1 MNGQRTASFVGAI
14 VASAL
19 LSASA
24 LASTGLTPRAER
36 ALGARYEAMA
46 DYYAKA
52 RREAISSRS
61 GTGLSARAEKAWG
74 ARYVA
79 MAEYYRKDV
88 GTSSGAGVPPVSAGA
103 RGARCS
109 LGGHRR
115 VLPPSGARAGTA
127 EGRSVRLARRRDRG
141 ARRDRDRGAAR
152 PRRPGAERV
161 RAQAGAPR
169 CPVGG
174 SREGGATPPSR
185 PGVRGVS
192 RRTRSGR
199 PAGRGPTPGRRTPR

>member
-14 VASAL
+14 IASAL

-36 ALGARYEAMA
+36 ALGARYEGMA

-88 GTSSGAGVPPVSAGA
+88 GTSSGRESRLSPQALEALGA
-103 RGARCS
+103 RWEA
-109 LGGHRR
+109 
-115 VLPPSGARAGTA
+115 TA
-127 EGRSVRLARRRDRG
+127 AYYRQVELEQARRRAAAFDWLDAG
-141 ARRDRDRGAAR
+141 IGALVATGTVALLGLGALGLAYARRPAR
-152 PRRPGAERV
+152 PAV
-161 RAQAGAPR
+161 R
-169 CPVGG
+169 
-174 SREGGATPPSR
+174 
-185 PGVRGVS
+185 
-192 RRTRSGR
+192 
-199 PAGRGPTPGRRTPR
+199 